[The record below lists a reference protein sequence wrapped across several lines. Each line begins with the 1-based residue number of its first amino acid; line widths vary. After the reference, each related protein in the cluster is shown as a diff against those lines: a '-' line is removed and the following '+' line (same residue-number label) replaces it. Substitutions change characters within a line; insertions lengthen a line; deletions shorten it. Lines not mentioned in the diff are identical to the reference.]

1 MDKKNNQSERLV
13 EAFIFAS
20 AEPVHENI
28 LKRLI
33 PEGESLQL
41 VLVSLQ
47 GYYAGRGVH
56 LNKAGNSWSF
66 KTARDISQLLNKEVE
81 KSRTPSR
88 AATEILAI
96 IAYHQPVTRAEI
108 EEIRGVGLS
117 KGTLD
122 FLFEVGWVSPK
133 GRRQTPGRPMTWGT
147 TDQFLDY
154 FGLVNIGD
162 LPDLDELKAAGL
174 LEKGSSLNVYGTHG
188 DLGEK
193 EELEIQEI
201 DQFVVKNSDT
211 STENV

>member
-47 GYYAGRGVH
+47 EHYAGRGVH

-188 DLGEK
+188 DLVEK
-193 EELEIQEI
+193 
-201 DQFVVKNSDT
+201 KNLGFKQ
-211 STENV
+211 